1 MARLPTCPSIPV
13 STEGN
18 IADKSLIKPEAVDLT
33 EEGQMTSTSDSA
45 SYKLGSLL
53 SVERR
58 REAIDARMEKISRRF
73 SDEKSATNTTSD
85 TAAVA

>member
-1 MARLPTCPSIPV
+1 MARLPTRPSIPV

-33 EEGQMTSTSDSA
+33 EEGQMTSMSDSA

-58 REAIDARMEKISRRF
+58 REAIDARMEKTSRRF